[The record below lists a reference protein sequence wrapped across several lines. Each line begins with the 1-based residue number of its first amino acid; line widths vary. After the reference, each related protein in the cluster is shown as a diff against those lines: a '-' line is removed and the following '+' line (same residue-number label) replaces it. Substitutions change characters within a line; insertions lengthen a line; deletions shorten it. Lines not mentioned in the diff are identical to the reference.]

1 MKPRGI
7 RLNNPLNIRH
17 NRNNRWQGVYEQQD
31 DPSFVH
37 FASMQFGIR
46 AAFIILRGYITKGL
60 NTPKKIITRWA
71 PPKENPTTKYVQYV
85 CIRSGLHPDN
95 PIMFSNKGAMVRLV
109 EAMIYFENGWEV
121 KKDIIEQGYE
131 MV

>member
-31 DPSFVH
+31 DPEFVH

-46 AAFIILRGYITKGL
+46 AAFKILSGYIRKGL
-60 NTPKKIITRWA
+60 NTPEKIISRWA
-71 PPKENPTTKYVQYV
+71 PPKENPTSTYIYYV
-85 CIRSGLHPDN
+85 CKRSNIAPHSTLA
-95 PIMFSNKGAMVRLV
+95 FSDKERMVALV

>member
-46 AAFIILRGYITKGL
+46 AAFIILKGYIAKGL
-60 NTPKKIITRWA
+60 NTPEKIITRWA
-71 PPKENPTTKYVQYV
+71 PPKENPTDRYIQFVYK
-85 CIRSGLHPDN
+85 RSGLYPDTY
-95 PIMFSNKGAMVRLV
+95 IVFSHKATMVRLV

-121 KKDIIEQGYE
+121 KTDIIEQGYD